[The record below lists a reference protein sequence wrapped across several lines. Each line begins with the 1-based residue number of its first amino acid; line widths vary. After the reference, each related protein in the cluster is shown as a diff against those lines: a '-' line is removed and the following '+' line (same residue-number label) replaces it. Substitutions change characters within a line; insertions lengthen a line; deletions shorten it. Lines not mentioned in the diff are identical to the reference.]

1 MRFTKLVWQ
10 QVRKQ
15 KLWAVLF
22 VLALVAEVAY
32 AVAAPYSL
40 KFIMDEALLPKNM
53 EVFLLILGM
62 LLVGGAF
69 SVVANL
75 LGDYSLGLM
84 SGDAVRSLRTSL
96 FGHLQKQSLPFY
108 QRYRIGDL
116 MTRFSSDMSSI
127 EGVIRS
133 TSPALLKES
142 FAVLLGLSALF
153 LLEWRL
159 TLALLAGSVLMMV
172 GPKLLQ
178 KRAEFATSDY
188 RDAQADFSNTVDEMI
203 KGHRTIKVLHQQQ
216 RFARRGGTNIQK
228 LFALGFKLHM
238 TNSLMERIPLAVMLL
253 TNGGLIGL
261 GGYFI
266 FREMMTI
273 GDFMAFFTLALTVAQ
288 NGANLSFLIP
298 RFIESGISFARV
310 GEVME
315 QQPTVREAENAIAL
329 PDDVSRV
336 ALRQVT
342 FGYTDKTTQ
351 LRNVSLEVASGS
363 YVAFVGASGSG
374 KSTALQL
381 LARFY
386 DPRKGAVT
394 ADGIDLRSVSE
405 ASLRRYATLVTQET
419 FLFNATIRDN
429 LMLDQSDLTDDELR
443 EAAEK
448 ARIHHVI
455 ERWPD
460 GYDTEVHHEGGT
472 LSGGERQR
480 LSIARALL
488 RKPKLLLLD
497 EVTAALDPAAES
509 DINALLE
516 QLRSEHTIV
525 SVTHRLDSAAPADRI
540 FVFDQGEI
548 AESGTHGELLAK
560 GGIYRSL
567 WDKQHGFRLSED
579 GRHAAIQAERLA
591 KLTFFEGLAPEQL
604 EDIAEQF
611 ATENFRAGD
620 DVVREGGE
628 GEKFYI
634 IVRGRFEVLK
644 NLAVQG
650 ETRVAVLQDGDHFG
664 EIALLRDI
672 PRTATVRA
680 AGAGIVL
687 SMRRDA
693 FLRLAGQYPQI
704 RSLLEQSLLSRS

>member
-22 VLALVAEVAY
+22 VLALVLEVAY

-53 EVFLLILGM
+53 EVFLLILGF
-62 LLVGGAF
+62 LLIGGTA
-69 SVVANL
+69 SVLANL

-84 SGDAVRSLRTSL
+84 SGDAVRSLRASL
-96 FGHLQKQSLPFY
+96 YEHLQKQSLPFF

-127 EGVIRS
+127 EGVIRT

-142 FAVLLGLSALF
+142 FAVVLGLSALF

-178 KRAEFATSDY
+178 KRAENATSDY

-216 RFARRGGTNIQK
+216 RFTKRGSFNIGK
-228 LFALGFKLHM
+228 LFDLGFKLHM

-253 TNGGLIGL
+253 TNGSLVGL

-266 FREMMTI
+266 FRNMMTI

-310 GEVME
+310 GEVMDE
-315 QQPTVREAENAIAL
+315 RPTVQESKNAVEL
-329 PDDVSRV
+329 PETVNAM

-342 FGYTDKTTQ
+342 FGYTDKATQ
-351 LRNVSLEVASGS
+351 LHNVSLEVRSGS

-381 LARFY
+381 FARFY
-386 DPRKGAVT
+386 DPREGAVT

-419 FLFNATIRDN
+419 FLFNTTIRDN
-429 LMLDQSDLTDDELR
+429 LMLDLSELTDDELR

-488 RKPKLLLLD
+488 REPKLLLLD

-509 DINALLE
+509 DINGLLE
-516 QLRSEHTIV
+516 QLRGEHTII
-525 SVTHRLDSAAPADRI
+525 SVTHRLDSAASADQI

-548 AESGTHGELLAK
+548 AESGTHRELMEK
-560 GGIYRSL
+560 GGLYRGL

-591 KLTFFEGLAPEQL
+591 KLAFFEGLALEQL
-604 EDIAEQF
+604 EEVAEQF

-620 DVVREGGE
+620 DVVREGEE
-628 GEKFYI
+628 GDKFYI
-634 IVRGRFEVLK
+634 IVRGRFEILK
-644 NLAVQG
+644 NLKGQG

-693 FLRLAGQYPQI
+693 FLRLADQYPQI